1 VKIMPIETRTIFFDQ
16 DELIQA
22 SFAHCLR
29 QDMGLPSGRLVRI
42 EASPEAI
49 DSIPLIIDSNDHEK
63 PDIVLTFSEMAAA
76 LISHRSGAG
85 IPLPRYSRKRLTP
98 AGEGMALI
106 IRLPEFA
113 GEVVVESAVP
123 GTTGQPSL

>member
-1 VKIMPIETRTIFFDQ
+1 MAIETRTIFFDQ

-22 SFAHCLR
+22 SFTHCLR
-29 QDMGLPSGRLVRI
+29 RDLKLPPGRLVQV

-49 DSIPLIIDSNDHEK
+49 DRVRLVFDGIGREK
-63 PDIVLTFSEMAAA
+63 PDIVLNYSEMAAA
-76 LISHRSGAG
+76 LITHCSSVG

-113 GEVVVESAVP
+113 GEVMVEAAIS
-123 GTTGQPSL
+123 GTADQPNL